1 MWTKPVVMNAVL
13 KLEYTCLF
21 TDLDT
26 VWFKPAVRAM
36 SLVLDQH
43 DADMVGMN
51 DGNGGESGDR
61 INYVL
66 AIILGESS

>member
-1 MWTKPVVMNAVL
+1 MNAVL

-26 VWFKPAVRAM
+26 VWFKPAVHAM

-51 DGNGGESGDR
+51 DKNSGLYRRRMDD
-61 INYVL
+61 NTFEL
-66 AIILGESS
+66 FGFSK